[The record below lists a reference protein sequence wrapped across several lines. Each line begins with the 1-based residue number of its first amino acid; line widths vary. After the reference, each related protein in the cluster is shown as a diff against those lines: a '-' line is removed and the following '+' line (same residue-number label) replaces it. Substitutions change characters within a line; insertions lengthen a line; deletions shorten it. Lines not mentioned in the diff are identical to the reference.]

1 MLKALEPLLF
11 EPNWPVLSIVGQLW
25 QRTGECAACL
35 SREWRG
41 YVETAKELGMYDVKL
56 SVARSSM
63 TAVCADT
70 GSSSP
75 LGLEVLGDWATEEKH
90 EPVSIDRWSHISVG

>member
-1 MLKALEPLLF
+1 M
-11 EPNWPVLSIVGQLW
+11 IVGQLW

-75 LGLEVLGDWATEEKH
+75 LGMEVLGAWATEEKGM
-90 EPVSIDRWSHISVG
+90 SLYRGWSR